1 VRLRWIVISYFLIG
15 GGIALAAGILMAAW
29 IVSGAIDVAALAR
42 LAERAAGDSL
52 EPGSLPPAITGAA
65 IAGTLTFAAGA
76 ALGGFFAGRAS
87 PHRSYLEPAL
97 AAALVVGSVAA
108 LIHSTPMG
116 KLAVSF
122 VRAEVE
128 VMTSVL
134 VATGLFAGLVGA
146 VLGELA
152 SGNPRSAGAWR
163 QTGIAVLITAG
174 ALLAAV
180 TFAAILLINEAAE
193 MALRN
198 IVANQHGREGPLVEV
213 PAGRLIGF
221 AIVAAVAASAIGGA
235 VTQLATAGRSLGP
248 PAVAAGLVLGGLGIA
263 LAALAPQID
272 WLGAAALALGA
283 GAALLAASAA
293 ALVRVA
299 GGARRR

>member
-15 GGIALAAGILMAAW
+15 GGVALAAGILIAAW
-29 IVSGAIDVAALAR
+29 IVTGAIDVAALAR

-52 EPGSLPPAITGAA
+52 EPGSLPPAITGGA

-134 VATGLFAGLVGA
+134 VATGLFAGLLGA
-146 VLGELA
+146 VLGELS
-152 SGNPRSAGAWR
+152 SGDPRSVGPVR
-163 QTGIAVLITAG
+163 RTGIAVLVTAG

-213 PAGRLIGF
+213 AAGRLIGF
-221 AIVAAVAASAIGGA
+221 AILAAVAASAIGGA
-235 VTQLATAGRSLGP
+235 VSQLATPGRSVGP
-248 PAVAAGLVLGGLGIA
+248 PALAAGLILGGLGIA
-263 LAALAPQID
+263 AAAAAPQID
-272 WLGAAALALGA
+272 WLGAAALGLGA

-293 ALVRVA
+293 ALVRVV
-299 GGARRR
+299 GGAGPG